1 MAGYNTTAIQGISFK
16 EETAREYLRKA
27 GYPDGK
33 GFPEVTLSVYPE
45 PRLLQT
51 AEAVQAMLTQTLNV
65 KIKLQVIQ
73 FAQLLDMAEA
83 GKLSMWGTRWYGD
96 YPDVENYLSLLDG
109 SLVPTDSTQPSYPN
123 STRYNNNSMNTLLAK
138 AVATVDDS
146 TRLKLYTE
154 AEKIATADAPCL
166 LLFYEMH
173 YRLLQPHVRNYPLD
187 AMNRMYLK
195 RVWFSW

>member
-1 MAGYNTTAIQGISFK
+1 
-16 EETAREYLRKA
+16 
-27 GYPDGK
+27 
-33 GFPEVTLSVYPE
+33 
-45 PRLLQT
+45 
-51 AEAVQAMLTQTLNV
+51 
-65 KIKLQVIQ
+65 
-73 FAQLLDMAEA
+73 
-83 GKLSMWGTRWYGD
+83 
-96 YPDVENYLSLLDG
+96 VENYLSLLDG